1 MKHTKCT
8 FAFILAFLGL
18 AIGPAVKPAAAQAS
32 EQHQPQ
38 PPAVP
43 PAVDAQAAASTSTAA
58 PPTITL
64 QDALQRARNN
74 TPQFR
79 AALTGLGIAHEDT
92 VQARAGLL
100 PTVNF
105 NTQYLYTQGNNTPTA
120 RFFANNGVHEYISQG
135 AVHADIIDV
144 GKVAEYRSISADE
157 AISRANAEIATRGL
171 LVTVVQD
178 YYGLVAA
185 ERKYATAQR
194 GATDAEN
201 FFGISQK
208 LEKGGE
214 VAHSDAIKAEIQYQQ
229 KMQALREAQL
239 DMERARLALAVILF
253 PNFNQNFTVVDD
265 LQVPELLPAYT
276 EVLTLGSRNNP
287 QLRAATAA
295 LDAANLDVL
304 VARSGYLPTVTVD
317 YFYGI
322 DSAHF
327 ATRIAGVDQLGY
339 SAIASFNLPLWN
351 WGATHSK
358 VKQASLRRQQAR
370 TELSYAQRQ
379 LLSNLQSFYHDAEAA
394 RAELD
399 MLGRAA
405 ELSTE
410 SLRLTTM
417 RYQGGEA
424 SVLEVVDA
432 QNTLVQ
438 ARNAYDDGQVRYR
451 VSVAN
456 LKTLTGNF

>member
-1 MKHTKCT
+1 MNYTKCT
-8 FAFILAFLGL
+8 SGLASALLGL
-18 AIGPAVKPAAAQAS
+18 AMSFLSAPVAAQTSEPRPSAPPAA
-32 EQHQPQ
+32 
-38 PPAVP
+38 
-43 PAVDAQAAASTSTAA
+43 DAQAAASTPTAA
-58 PPTITL
+58 PLTVTL
-64 QDALQRARNN
+64 QDALERARQN

-79 AALTGLGIAHEDT
+79 AVLMESGIAHEDR

-105 NTQYLYTQGNNTPTA
+105 NTQFIYTQGNGTPTG
-120 RFFANNGVHEYISQG
+120 RFAANNGVHEYISQG

-144 GKVAEYRSISADE
+144 TKVAGYRRTSAAE
-157 AISRANAEIATRGL
+157 ALARANAEIATRGL

-178 YYGLVAA
+178 YYGLLAA
-185 ERKYATAQR
+185 ERKYSTAQR
-194 GATDAEN
+194 GATDATN
-201 FFGISQK
+201 FLDISQK

-229 KMQALREAQL
+229 KKHALREAQL

-265 LQVPELLPAYT
+265 LQVPEALPSL
-276 EVLTLGSRNNP
+276 EEIQTLGARNNP
-287 QLRAATAA
+287 ELRAATAA
-295 LDAANLDVL
+295 LNAANQDVL
-304 VARSGYLPTVTVD
+304 AARSGYLPTVAID

-322 DSAHF
+322 DSNHF
-327 ATRIAGVDQLGY
+327 ATRIAGVEQLGY

-370 TELSYAQRQ
+370 TDLSFAQRQ
-379 LLSNLQSFYHDAEAA
+379 LLSNLHSFYHEAEAA

-399 MLGRAA
+399 MLARAA
-405 ELSTE
+405 ELSTD

-424 SVLEVVDA
+424 TVLEVVDA

-438 ARNAYDDGQVRYR
+438 ARNSYDDGQVRYR
-451 VSVAN
+451 LAMAK